1 MNFLGTVSKTET
13 ITLYYKF
20 IRLTTQVFNCIIV
33 TVETNTEDT
42 MEIFVYYVLPNIALF
57 GGIALFAKTVEYAMW
72 YFINNYDIFVK
83 RLNQR

>member
-1 MNFLGTVSKTET
+1 
-13 ITLYYKF
+13 
-20 IRLTTQVFNCIIV
+20 
-33 TVETNTEDT
+33 